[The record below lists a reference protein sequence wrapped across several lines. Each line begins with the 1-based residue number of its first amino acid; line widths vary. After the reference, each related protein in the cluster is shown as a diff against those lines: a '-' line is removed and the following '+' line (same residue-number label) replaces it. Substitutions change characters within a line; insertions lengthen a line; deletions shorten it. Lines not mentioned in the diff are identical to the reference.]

1 MILNINKSSLIEE
14 IQRPG
19 AWFKKTV
26 GTKGKLK
33 PVKNENR
40 SKLAA
45 TLSSGFKSLL
55 STKKLRKSSEQNMKK
70 IQTQYNIRKNSSY
83 DPVYSKDNK
92 NYETYNI
99 ENSKRKEKVLK
110 GIQSK
115 IDDHSENIEKYRN
128 IEDTK
133 RKLLKTQ
140 QYSNSIDIPAKKYAE
155 IQGKKIPEGIDPN
168 TRITN
173 ERVKSFESMPNDQ
186 RKNLLNA
193 NKDKKFNP
201 MTEKLNSPTVQ
212 QAQVDAN
219 LYTQREVDNFNNG
232 QNVGLADYKSQ
243 NAQEVNQSINKRR
256 NDLKVFGNNDQS
268 LWKASGLIGGQGQH
282 ILHGN
287 NNQVAASRYTA

>member
-1 MILNINKSSLIEE
+1 MKIDINKTSLLEE

-19 AWFKKTV
+19 AWFKKIV

-40 SKLAA
+40 SKLAT
-45 TLSSGFKSLL
+45 TLASGFKSLM
-55 STKKLRKSSEQNMKK
+55 STKKLRKSAEQNIKK

-83 DPVYSKDNK
+83 DPVYSTDNK
-92 NYETYNI
+92 KHETYNT
-99 ENSKRKEKVLK
+99 ENTKRKENVLNSL
-110 GIQSK
+110 QSK
-115 IDDHSENIEKYRN
+115 INAHKNTIEKYRN
-128 IEDTK
+128 LEDTK

-155 IQGKKIPEGIDPN
+155 IQGKKIPTEIDPN
-168 TRITN
+168 TRVTN

-186 RKNLLNA
+186 RKNLLKA
-193 NKDKKFNP
+193 NKEGKFNP
-201 MTEKLNSPTVQ
+201 MTEKLNSPAVQ
-212 QAQVDAN
+212 QAQVEADV
-219 LYTQREVDNFNNG
+219 YTQREIDNFNKG
-232 QNVGLADYKSQ
+232 QNSGLADYKSQ

-268 LWKASGLIGGQGQH
+268 LWKTSGLIGGQGQY

-287 NNQVAASRYTA
+287 NNQIAASRYTA